1 MFISE
6 GREIMTF
13 PQHHFRTK
21 NSHCETLMFCFVC
34 RCQVRLNTDIE
45 HVSDINMN
53 IMRLSVKTSCLVV
66 QSEV

>member
-1 MFISE
+1 MSE
-6 GREIMTF
+6 GREIMTS

-21 NSHCETLMFCFVC
+21 NSHCESVMFCFVC
-34 RCQVRLNTDIE
+34 RCQVRLNTDI
-45 HVSDINMN
+45 DYIIFNMN